1 MPHHSLRVAFIVFST
16 FYLLTAGSVCLAQT
30 ATYHLHKE
38 ASSTP
43 GLFQL
48 AASGP
53 DGSSIAIQ
61 TVDLKGKSAAE
72 YVIKEF
78 DTQSGVPNSAGVIPS
93 GSTLTF
99 NLWMK
104 KTASLGTMYPRARVR
119 INNSSGTLLCTAT
132 GTTALTTTLT
142 NYAVNCSTSSNV
154 SMSSADR
161 FYLWIGV
168 NLTGTSSSN
177 TFKGEVDIE
186 GTLGGNYDSQTTL
199 PLATGA
205 PTVTSL
211 TPSSG
216 AINSSIVIA
225 GSNFRS
231 AKGSST
237 VQFNGITSNPTG
249 WSDTSI
255 TAPVPSGA
263 TTGPVVVTVGG
274 QASSGLTFTVT
285 PAPNI
290 SSLAPN
296 SGAVGASATVNGT
309 NFGDSQGNGGV
320 KFSSNK
326 AAAITSWNSTAI
338 VVTVPTGA
346 VNGNV
351 VVTAAGGV
359 ASNGKS
365 FTVLPTPTITGLS
378 QGSGTVNTP
387 ITVNGSGFGSTQGS
401 GTVTFGGVAASV
413 SSWGSSAISVLVPAS
428 AAPGVVQV
436 AVNTAG
442 VSSNTSPFTVIPS
455 VTGLSP
461 SSAPV
466 GGSVSIQGNNF
477 GISGS
482 GTVTFNGL
490 TAPVLG
496 WSQTSITTQ
505 VPSGATSG
513 NLVVTS
519 NGTPSSGVA
528 FSVVPG
534 PSMTGMS
541 TSSGTAG
548 TSVTISGSDFGV
560 TQSSANGQVL
570 IGGAVAGITN
580 WSNTS
585 ITAQVPPNAPPGS
598 GSIAVTLAG
607 VPSNSYPFTVI
618 PSLNAIGPNPGGAG
632 SLVSISGADLGTS
645 EGSVQFNGVSATI
658 VDWNEQSV
666 SAKVPALPVSTV
678 PVTVTVAGITTNAI
692 QFSVAP
698 TIATLSPAAGPV
710 GTDVSITG
718 SNFGS
723 SGTVTFNGVNAGT
736 TNWTDTVIVAQVPNA
751 ATSGPVLV
759 SVSGVSTNP
768 VPFTVSTTPGAITAI
783 SITPATFAMLIGD
796 ARTLQAVDSN
806 GSPIT
811 GVSWSSSDTGI
822 ASFDAETGVLTA
834 NAEGQATITGT
845 FQNFTA
851 RAAVNVYVADDNG
864 YYPEGAVLWSGQ
876 AMAGYSAGQVIQA
889 TPTDSNLVDLFALDM
904 DSQQANASIRGLT
917 ADGQQK
923 WTTQLTIPTIA
934 PVFVPDR
941 QGGLLI
947 TQQPVQPGYSPYSL
961 LKVDNNTGKPSWIYS
976 PLSDGSY
983 GCDAWIPDKVSVHP
997 DGTIYAVKLSHVC
1010 FSPSSYSVRA
1020 TVVAL
1025 DGATGL
1031 PKFSVDLP
1039 QSRDTEYYNGLLYQD
1054 SNESPYTSPISIM
1067 PDGSVYLEAESTVSR
1082 TDQFCTSSC
1091 VGTQSITDTVSLIR
1105 ILSDGSSSTQ
1115 VLNSYTCSANFPGSS
1130 CYPPNQV
1137 PAEVI
1142 PDGQGGVLATYSYC
1156 DYQYCPSQQPGGTL
1170 RLSHID
1176 ALGGRLDY
1184 TLPFAY
1190 ADFWYGSI
1198 VLGDNTLFGTDGFR
1212 IVAFDLAS
1220 GTTRWTRD
1228 AAQDHY
1234 LDLIAA
1240 TDDGGLVAKDG
1251 DTTGTFPWPETPVRF
1266 DSSGVPTND
1275 SWMGNGLSQ
1284 VSLFGA
1290 GQSSMWAGISVVSS
1304 GQLFQFGKPAEL
1316 SPNSTWSTDKN
1327 KTAAGASLPD
1337 NPADLRLV
1345 PHRDCPGNPRE
1356 LVYELGQRNQQT
1368 GQYTDNPNCSGPNCS
1383 WYVSEHQTNKCLA
1396 DPTHCTGISTDLTG
1410 NRFEDRIYGVNPAT
1424 SNQTFTISLTKPPGP
1439 NGPQKPGTEIHA
1451 VIVRDPSNSQD
1462 YGTLGI
1468 VINIQDGVY
1477 IQGMLRWP
1485 GVTCQ

>member
-1 MPHHSLRVAFIVFST
+1 M
-16 FYLLTAGSVCLAQT
+16 
-30 ATYHLHKE
+30 
-38 ASSTP
+38 
-43 GLFQL
+43 
-48 AASGP
+48 
-53 DGSSIAIQ
+53 
-61 TVDLKGKSAAE
+61 
-72 YVIKEF
+72 
-78 DTQSGVPNSAGVIPS
+78 
-93 GSTLTF
+93 
-99 NLWMK
+99 
-104 KTASLGTMYPRARVR
+104 
-119 INNSSGTLLCTAT
+119 
-132 GTTALTTTLT
+132 
-142 NYAVNCSTSSNV
+142 
-154 SMSSADR
+154 
-161 FYLWIGV
+161 
-168 NLTGTSSSN
+168 
-177 TFKGEVDIE
+177 
-186 GTLGGNYDSQTTL
+186 
-199 PLATGA
+199 
-205 PTVTSL
+205 
-211 TPSSG
+211 
-216 AINSSIVIA
+216 
-225 GSNFRS
+225 
-231 AKGSST
+231 
-237 VQFNGITSNPTG
+237 
-249 WSDTSI
+249 
-255 TAPVPSGA
+255 
-263 TTGPVVVTVGG
+263 
-274 QASSGLTFTVT
+274 
-285 PAPNI
+285 
-290 SSLAPN
+290 
-296 SGAVGASATVNGT
+296 
-309 NFGDSQGNGGV
+309 
-320 KFSSNK
+320 
-326 AAAITSWNSTAI
+326 
-338 VVTVPTGA
+338 
-346 VNGNV
+346 
-351 VVTAAGGV
+351 
-359 ASNGKS
+359 
-365 FTVLPTPTITGLS
+365 
-378 QGSGTVNTP
+378 
-387 ITVNGSGFGSTQGS
+387 
-401 GTVTFGGVAASV
+401 

-442 VSSNTSPFTVIPS
+442 VSSNTTPFTVIPS

-477 GISGS
+477 GVSGS

-496 WSQTSITTQ
+496 WSQTGITTQ

-534 PSMTGMS
+534 PSMTGVS
-541 TSSGTAG
+541 ASSGTAG

-560 TQSSANGQVL
+560 TQSSANGQVVV
-570 IGGAVAGITN
+570 GGAVASITN
-580 WSNTS
+580 WSNAS
-585 ITAQVPPNAPPGS
+585 ISAQVPPNAPPGS

-618 PSLNAIGPNPGGAG
+618 PSLSAIGPNPGGAG
-632 SLVSISGADLGTS
+632 GLVSISGADLGTS
-645 EGSVQFNGVSATI
+645 EGSVQFNGVSATV
-658 VDWNEQSV
+658 VDWSEQSV
-666 SAKVPALPVSTV
+666 SAKVPALPVGTV

-698 TIATLSPAAGPV
+698 TIATLSPASGPV

-736 TNWTDTVIVAQVPNA
+736 TSWTDTVIVAQVPNA

-811 GVSWSSSDTGI
+811 GLSWSSSDTGI
-822 ASFDAETGVLTA
+822 ASFDAETGILTA
-834 NAEGQATITGT
+834 NAEGQATIMGT

-851 RAAVNVYVADDNG
+851 QATVNVYVADDNG

-904 DSQQANASIRGLT
+904 DSQQANVSIRGLT
-917 ADGQQK
+917 ADGLQK
-923 WTTQLTIPTIA
+923 WTTQLPIPTLA

-961 LKVDNNTGKPSWIYS
+961 LKVDNHTGKPSWIYS

-1054 SNESPYTSPISIM
+1054 SKASPYTSPISIM

-1091 VGTQSITDTVSLIR
+1091 VGTQSITDTVSLIK

-1130 CYPPNQV
+1130 CYPPNQF

-1176 ALGGRLDY
+1176 ALGGKSDY

-1190 ADFWYGSI
+1190 ASFWYGSM
-1198 VLGDNTLFGTDGFR
+1198 VLGDYTLFATDNTR
-1212 IVAFDLAS
+1212 IVAFDLGS
-1220 GTTRWTRD
+1220 GTTHWTWD
-1228 AAQDHY
+1228 AAQGHEAE
-1234 LDLIAA
+1234 LVAA
-1240 TDDGGLVAKDG
+1240 TDGAGLVAKDR
-1251 DTTGTFPWPETPVRF
+1251 DTTGTYPWPETPIRF
-1266 DSSGVPTND
+1266 DASGARTPDTWPGTTAANLGATALTNVSYLASD
-1275 SWMGNGLSQ
+1275 AFLAAPGDPSTGIWPQTLTVASTRPVEFANSVEPARPPDGAANRTIKVQVFQLDPSQQAVQPITIDITERMNAAIDYWQKQGILLKWDGRVQ
-1284 VSLFGA
+1284 VSPLCVVAPCLPSDYDYFVNVSGDRNFLYY
-1290 GQSSMWAGISVVSS
+1290 QNPYFMTEFPDPKSVYYV
-1304 GQLFQFGKPAEL
+1304 FV
-1316 SPNSTWSTDKN
+1316 NSVATD
-1327 KTAAGASLPD
+1327 
-1337 NPADLRLV
+1337 
-1345 PHRDCPGNPRE
+1345 E
-1356 LVYELGQRNQQT
+1356 
-1368 GQYTDNPNCSGPNCS
+1368 
-1383 WYVSEHQTNKCLA
+1383 TNA
-1396 DPTHCTGISTDLTG
+1396 
-1410 NRFEDRIYGVNPAT
+1410 
-1424 SNQTFTISLTKPPGP
+1424 
-1439 NGPQKPGTEIHA
+1439 
-1451 VIVRDPSNSQD
+1451 
-1462 YGTLGI
+1462 GTLGVPDPARPPTPAGFKAFSNI
-1468 VINIQDGVY
+1468 VVAGRSVADRLPHETGHIFSLFHIFNPLNLMCGATSDEALFAFLQTVACNLGPSNRIQPW
-1477 IQGMLRWP
+1477 Q
-1485 GVTCQ
+1485 VTDAKKGAAKYEQ